1 MSSQKEM
8 HEPIN
13 PNTSTQIWYHMELI
27 GINFR
32 SAIGHG
38 EQQPAITDSGNTGF
52 SLSVTSVH
60 IIIPVGL

>member
-1 MSSQKEM
+1 
-8 HEPIN
+8 
-13 PNTSTQIWYHMELI
+13 MELI